1 MVNIFI
7 ITSKIIVS
15 NNKLSYINHRSIY
28 SAAERFNDTIVT
40 INSIKKVYPQ
50 SIIILVDN
58 SQLDQAE
65 TTYLH
70 NNVSCF
76 LDRKYIN
83 SIQNID
89 YITDISPCK
98 GTAEMTQLSIALHF
112 IKYKNIIADNIF
124 KISGR
129 YKLVNFDKKPFLDE
143 KFVFKK
149 NEIVTAK
156 GLSNKYYYTCFYK
169 FPYKF
174 LDLMINIASKFT
186 NVRRGGSIILDG
198 KYLGLEEVLPI
209 FILDKIDASLF
220 KIVDK
225 LGVEQKISVVREK
238 DYENLCTA
246 KFI

>member
-112 IKYKNIIADNIF
+112 IKHTII
-124 KISGR
+124 
-129 YKLVNFDKKPFLDE
+129 
-143 KFVFKK
+143 
-149 NEIVTAK
+149 
-156 GLSNKYYYTCFYK
+156 
-169 FPYKF
+169 
-174 LDLMINIASKFT
+174 
-186 NVRRGGSIILDG
+186 
-198 KYLGLEEVLPI
+198 
-209 FILDKIDASLF
+209 
-220 KIVDK
+220 
-225 LGVEQKISVVREK
+225 
-238 DYENLCTA
+238 
-246 KFI
+246 